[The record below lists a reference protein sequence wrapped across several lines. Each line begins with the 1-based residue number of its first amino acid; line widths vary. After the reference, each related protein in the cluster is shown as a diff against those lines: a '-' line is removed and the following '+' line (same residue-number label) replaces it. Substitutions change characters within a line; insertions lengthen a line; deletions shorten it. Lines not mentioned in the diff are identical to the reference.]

1 MTPQPT
7 LFDAPHTHSRPS
19 DPATSQAA
27 AELDH
32 TSLRLQVLEQLRLL
46 VDAGGDG
53 ATTYELQCGL
63 RDRGIDKE
71 RGSIARRLTDLRDA
85 GLVIDTGRTRPGA
98 YERVEQTVWT
108 VAP

>member
-7 LFDAPHTHSRPS
+7 LWDHAARTS
-19 DPATSQAA
+19 DPATSHAA
-27 AELDH
+27 ASLDH
-32 TSLRLQVLEQLRLL
+32 TSMRLQVLEQLRLL
-46 VDAGGDG
+46 VDAGCDG
-53 ATTYELQCGL
+53 ATTYELQRGL

-71 RGSIARRLTDLRDA
+71 QGSIARRVTDLRDA
-85 GLVIDTGRTRPGA
+85 GLVVDTGRTRPGA